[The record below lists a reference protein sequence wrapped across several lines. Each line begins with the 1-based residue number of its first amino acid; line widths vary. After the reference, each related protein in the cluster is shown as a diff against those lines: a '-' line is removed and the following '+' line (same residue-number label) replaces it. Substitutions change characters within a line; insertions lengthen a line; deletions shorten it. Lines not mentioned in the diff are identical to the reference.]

1 MPHNPHEYQQQMFNA
16 SLMQSHSN
24 MVENRLTIG
33 EVERQQIE
41 ETLEA
46 HDRRITFLERMLQGI
61 IYAVGALTAGKSGDL
76 VDVLLSLLKAK
87 T

>member
-1 MPHNPHEYQQQMFNA
+1 MHW
-16 SLMQSHSN
+16 HSN
-24 MVENRLTIG
+24 EVENRLTVG
-33 EVERQQIE
+33 EVEREQIE

-76 VDVLLSLLKAK
+76 VDVLLSILKAK

>member
-1 MPHNPHEYQQQMFNA
+1 MHW
-16 SLMQSHSN
+16 HSN
-24 MVENRLTIG
+24 EVEKRLTIG
-33 EVERQQIE
+33 EVEREQIE

-76 VDVLLSLLKAK
+76 VDVLLSILKAK